1 MTSAIFCLHP
11 PVVSPQK
18 TRAYLH
24 DQERTT
30 EIIVCRPGRDHKRP
44 YSLSLCPLDHLLGGN
59 PAPMLQKLTGTRK
72 RGLRRKATW
81 EKPTPT
87 CQPCNCAILE
97 TDPSVQLSLYM
108 APADT

>member
-1 MTSAIFCLHP
+1 
-11 PVVSPQK
+11 
-18 TRAYLH
+18 
-24 DQERTT
+24 
-30 EIIVCRPGRDHKRP
+30 
-44 YSLSLCPLDHLLGGN
+44 
-59 PAPMLQKLTGTRK
+59 MLQKLTGTRK

-108 APADT
+108 APADTWQQRFKDTTVELPT